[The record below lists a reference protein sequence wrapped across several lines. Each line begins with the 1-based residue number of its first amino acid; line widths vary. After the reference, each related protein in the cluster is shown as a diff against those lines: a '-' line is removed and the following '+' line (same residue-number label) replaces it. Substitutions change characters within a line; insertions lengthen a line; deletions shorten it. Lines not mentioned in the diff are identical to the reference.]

1 MKGKNA
7 IIFLGG
13 LIVGCVAGVFGSREY
28 FRKTFSDMA
37 DEEIEEMEKY
47 FEDRLSE
54 IINTVGSDE
63 EVIIKQNISETFGDV
78 EVNPDLEDEG
88 DKTGE
93 NDLNDV
99 KEKLQR
105 NYEQTTNYAKTYSKK
120 NSEHENEDEDQPADE
135 MDSEEALGEEYM
147 KEHEKNKGRAPKI
160 ISEESLGEL
169 AGNIDQK
176 VLLFYRLNDVI
187 TDEEDQIIDDPDYLI
202 GDALDKYNF
211 RESDEQII
219 FVQNFDLDTV
229 YEVHKVEDSF
239 EG

>member
-13 LIVGCVAGVFGSREY
+13 LVIGCVAGVFGSREY

-47 FEDRLSE
+47 FEDQLSE

-63 EVIIKQNISETFGDV
+63 EAIKQDISETFGDV
-78 EVNPDLEDEG
+78 EVNPDQEPKG
-88 DKTGE
+88 SG
-93 NDLNDV
+93 NDLDEV

-105 NYEQTTNYAKTYSKK
+105 NYEQTTNYAKMYSKK
-120 NSEHENEDEDQPADE
+120 SSEDSDLEEDDVPADE
-135 MDSEEALGEEYM
+135 MDPEEALGEEYM

-187 TDEEDQIIDDPDYLI
+187 TDEEDQVIDDPDYLI

>member
-47 FEDRLSE
+47 FEDQLSE

-105 NYEQTTNYAKTYSKK
+105 NYEQTTNYAKMYSKK